1 MKVLVSNIQRFCLK
15 DGKGIRTTVFLKGC
29 SLHCPWCANPEN
41 IKKKPENGFNA
52 ERCIKKD
59 GSCILN
65 QECPAIS
72 EKNIFNIESIE
83 QCAAGAICKFGEYM
97 DEDVLLAK
105 LLKDSAY
112 YGNQGGITFSG
123 GEPLLQIREIKNVV
137 SELHN
142 RNINVNVETS
152 LYVGKTLLREAIN
165 LIDFFIVDIK
175 LLDPEISRKT
185 LGLTSQIF
193 VENIKYLFEN
203 VNPKNI
209 LGRICMVPGLT
220 ATQDNLILI
229 KKLLDEVK
237 LRNLEIFS
245 VHNLAEM
252 KYFRLNLDFNQY
264 QEIDSQELKKM
275 QSFLETDNRKVS
287 IIRI

>member
-15 DGKGIRTTVFLKGC
+15 DGKGIRTTIFLKGC

-65 QECPAIS
+65 QECPIVS

-83 QCAAGAICKFGEYM
+83 QCAAGAICKIGEYM
-97 DEDVLLAK
+97 DEDVLLVK

-137 SELHN
+137 SELRN

-152 LYVGKTLLREAIN
+152 LYVSKTLLREAIN

-175 LLDPEISRKT
+175 LLDSEISRKT

-203 VNPKNI
+203 VNPQNI

-237 LRNLEIFS
+237 FRNLEIFS

-264 QEIDSQELKKM
+264 QEIDFQELKKM